1 MERKG
6 MRTVRK
12 PERIGQLL
20 TVAAAAAQSL
30 ARERLRPLGLT
41 PRGWAV
47 LSALAEG
54 GPRPQIDLAAATGT
68 DRTVMTYL
76 LDELERQ
83 NLIERARDL
92 SDRRSYQIHL
102 TRRGEETHRKVAS
115 ELAVQADT
123 LLRPL
128 DAPDRRQLADLLARV
143 ADGWALREGALD
155 RPTRSSQALAAL
167 ETLAGSDSRPKRR
180 TRRSPH
186 QDLREADRRALI
198 DQPPRGGRA

>member
-6 MRTVRK
+6 MRAARK

-54 GPRPQIDLAAATGT
+54 GPRPQIDLATATGT

-76 LDELERQ
+76 LDDLERQ
-83 NLIERARDL
+83 DLIERTRDP

-102 TRRGEETHRKVAS
+102 TRGGEETHRKVA
-115 ELAVQADT
+115 AGPA
-123 LLRPL
+123 
-128 DAPDRRQLADLLARV
+128 AP
-143 ADGWALREGALD
+143 
-155 RPTRSSQALAAL
+155 
-167 ETLAGSDSRPKRR
+167 AGTPPPPPPS
-180 TRRSPH
+180 
-186 QDLREADRRALI
+186 
-198 DQPPRGGRA
+198 PPRPPPAH

>member
-1 MERKG
+1 MERKSL
-6 MRTVRK
+6 RTARK

-41 PRGWAV
+41 PRGWVV

-54 GPRPQIDLAAATGT
+54 GPRPQIDLATATGT

-76 LDELERQ
+76 LDDLERHD
-83 NLIERARDL
+83 LIERARDP

-102 TRRGEETHRKVAS
+102 TRRGEETHRTVAS
-115 ELAVQADT
+115 GLAAQADT

-128 DAPDRRQLADLLARV
+128 DAPERRRLTDLLARV
-143 ADGWALREGALD
+143 VDDWARREGALSQAA
-155 RPTRSSQALAAL
+155 RSSQALAAL
-167 ETLAGSDSRPKRR
+167 DALAGSDSKTKRR
-180 TRRSPH
+180 TRRPTRS
-186 QDLREADRRALI
+186 RVE
-198 DQPPRGGRA
+198 

>member
-1 MERKG
+1 MERKS
-6 MRTVRK
+6 MRTARK

-76 LDELERQ
+76 LDELER
-83 NLIERARDL
+83 
-92 SDRRSYQIHL
+92 
-102 TRRGEETHRKVAS
+102 
-115 ELAVQADT
+115 
-123 LLRPL
+123 
-128 DAPDRRQLADLLARV
+128 
-143 ADGWALREGALD
+143 
-155 RPTRSSQALAAL
+155 
-167 ETLAGSDSRPKRR
+167 
-180 TRRSPH
+180 
-186 QDLREADRRALI
+186 
-198 DQPPRGGRA
+198 

>member
-6 MRTVRK
+6 VRTTRR
-12 PERIGQLL
+12 PEQIGQLL

-54 GPRPQIDLAAATGT
+54 GPRPQIDLATATGT

-76 LDELERQ
+76 LDDLERQ
-83 NLIERARDL
+83 ELIERVRDP

-102 TRRGEETHRKVAS
+102 TRRGEETQRRVAS
-115 ELAVQADT
+115 GLGAQADA
-123 LLRPL
+123 LLKPL
-128 DAPDRRQLADLLARV
+128 DARERRMLTDLLARI
-143 ADGWALREGALD
+143 ADGWALREGA
-155 RPTRSSQALAAL
+155 PAQA
-167 ETLAGSDSRPKRR
+167 
-180 TRRSPH
+180 
-186 QDLREADRRALI
+186 
-198 DQPPRGGRA
+198 

>member
-1 MERKG
+1 MERKAT
-6 MRTVRK
+6 RAARK

-54 GPRPQIDLAAATGT
+54 GPRPQIDLATATGT

-76 LDELERQ
+76 LDDLEKQ
-83 NLIERARDL
+83 DLIERARDA

-102 TRRGEETHRKVAS
+102 TRRGEETHRRVAAG
-115 ELAVQADT
+115 LAAQADT
-123 LLRPL
+123 LLKPL
-128 DAPDRRQLADLLARV
+128 DAPERRRLTDLLARV
-143 ADGWALREGALD
+143 ADGWALREGALA
-155 RPTRSSQALAAL
+155 RAARSSQALAAL
-167 ETLAGSDSRPKRR
+167 DTLAASDSRTKRR
-180 TRRSPH
+180 TRPPTRS
-186 QDLREADRRALI
+186 RVV
-198 DQPPRGGRA
+198 

>member
-6 MRTVRK
+6 GRTARK

-102 TRRGEETHRKVAS
+102 TRRGEETHRRVAS

-128 DAPDRRQLADLLARV
+128 DAPDRRQLADLLTRV
-143 ADGWALREGALD
+143 ADGRALREGAMD
-155 RPTRSSQALAAL
+155 RPPRSSQALAAL

>member
-1 MERKG
+1 MERKHT
-6 MRTVRK
+6 RAARK

-41 PRGWAV
+41 PRGWTV

-54 GPRPQIDLAAATGT
+54 GPRPQIDLATATGT

-76 LDELERQ
+76 LDDLERQ
-83 NLIERARDL
+83 DLIERARDA

-102 TRRGEETHRKVAS
+102 TRRGEETHRRVAS
-115 ELAVQADT
+115 DLAAQADT

-128 DAPDRRQLADLLARV
+128 DAPERQRLADLLARV
-143 ADGWALREGALD
+143 ADGWAVRQGTPALAA
-155 RPTRSSQALAAL
+155 RSSQALAAL
-167 ETLAGSDSRPKRR
+167 DALAGAESRTRRR
-180 TRRSPH
+180 TRRPTRS
-186 QDLREADRRALI
+186 RVV
-198 DQPPRGGRA
+198 

>member
-6 MRTVRK
+6 VRTTRR
-12 PERIGQLL
+12 PERIGQSL

-30 ARERLRPLGLT
+30 ARERLAPIGLT

-54 GPRPQIDLAAATGT
+54 GSRPQIDLAAATGT

-76 LDELERQ
+76 LDDLEKQ
-83 NLIERARDL
+83 DLIERARDP

-102 TRRGEETHRKVAS
+102 TRRGEETHRRVAS
-115 ELAVQADT
+115 DLAAQADT

-128 DAPDRRQLADLLARV
+128 DALQRRRLADLLA
-143 ADGWALREGALD
+143 
-155 RPTRSSQALAAL
+155 
-167 ETLAGSDSRPKRR
+167 
-180 TRRSPH
+180 
-186 QDLREADRRALI
+186 
-198 DQPPRGGRA
+198 

>member
-1 MERKG
+1 MERKHAG
-6 MRTVRK
+6 ATRK

-41 PRGWAV
+41 PRGWTV

-54 GPRPQIDLAAATGT
+54 GPRPQIDLATATGT

-76 LDELERQ
+76 LDDLELQE
-83 NLIERARDL
+83 LIERARDPN
-92 SDRRSYQIHL
+92 DRRSYQIHL

-115 ELAVQADT
+115 DLAAQADT

-128 DAPDRRQLADLLARV
+128 DALERRRLADLLARV
-143 ADGWALREGALD
+143 ADGWALREGAPPLAA
-155 RPTRSSQALAAL
+155 RSSQALAAL
-167 ETLAGSDSRPKRR
+167 DALAGAESRTRRR
-180 TRRSPH
+180 TRRPTRS
-186 QDLREADRRALI
+186 RVV
-198 DQPPRGGRA
+198 

>member
-1 MERKG
+1 MERKHT
-6 MRTVRK
+6 RTARG

-30 ARERLRPLGLT
+30 ARDQLRPLGLT

-54 GPRPQIDLAAATGT
+54 GPRPQIDLATATGT

-76 LDELERQ
+76 LDDLERQ
-83 NLIERARDL
+83 GLIERARDL

-102 TRRGEETHRKVAS
+102 TRRGEETHRRVAAD
-115 ELAVQADT
+115 LAAQGDT

-128 DAPDRRQLADLLARV
+128 DAPQRRPL
-143 ADGWALREGALD
+143 
-155 RPTRSSQALAAL
+155 
-167 ETLAGSDSRPKRR
+167 
-180 TRRSPH
+180 
-186 QDLREADRRALI
+186 ADRRA
-198 DQPPRGGRA
+198 

>member
-1 MERKG
+1 MRMGRKG
-6 MRTVRK
+6 IRTARK

-54 GPRPQIDLAAATGT
+54 RPRPQIDLATETGT

-76 LDELERQ
+76 LDDLATQGLVERV
-83 NLIERARDL
+83 RDAN
-92 SDRRSYQIHL
+92 DRRSYHVHL
-102 TRRGEETHRKVAS
+102 TRRGEETYRKVAS
-115 ELAVQADT
+115 DLAAQADT

-128 DAPDRRQLADLLARV
+128 GAPERRKLAEMLSRI
-143 ADGWALREGALD
+143 ADGWALRKGA
-155 RPTRSSQALAAL
+155 T
-167 ETLAGSDSRPKRR
+167 
-180 TRRSPH
+180 
-186 QDLREADRRALI
+186 
-198 DQPPRGGRA
+198 

>member
-1 MERKG
+1 
-6 MRTVRK
+6 MRAARK

-54 GPRPQIDLAAATGT
+54 GPRPQIDLATATGT

-83 NLIERARDL
+83 DLIERARDP

-102 TRRGEETHRKVAS
+102 TRLGEATHRRVAS
-115 ELAVQADT
+115 DLAVQADT
-123 LLRPL
+123 LLKPL
-128 DAPDRRQLADLLARV
+128 DAPERRRLTDLLARV
-143 ADGWALREGALD
+143 ADGWALREGALAQAA
-155 RPTRSSQALAAL
+155 RSSQALAAL
-167 ETLAGSDSRPKRR
+167 DTLAASDSRTKRR
-180 TRRSPH
+180 TGPPTRS
-186 QDLREADRRALI
+186 RVV
-198 DQPPRGGRA
+198 

>member
-6 MRTVRK
+6 VRTTRR

-54 GPRPQIDLAAATGT
+54 GPRPQIGLATATGT

-76 LDELERQ
+76 LDDLEGQ
-83 NLIERARDL
+83 GLIERARDP
-92 SDRRSYQIHL
+92 SDRRSHQIHL

-115 ELAVQADT
+115 GLAAQADT
-123 LLRPL
+123 LLKPL
-128 DAPDRRQLADLLARV
+128 SASERQQLTDLLARV
-143 ADGWALREGALD
+143 ADGWAIREGTLAQAA
-155 RPTRSSQALAAL
+155 RSREALAAL
-167 ETLAGSDSRPKRR
+167 DTLASSSSTKERR
-180 TRRSPH
+180 TRRPT
-186 QDLREADRRALI
+186 RRI
-198 DQPPRGGRA
+198 V

>member
-6 MRTVRK
+6 MRTTRK

-47 LSALAEG
+47 LSALAQE
-54 GPRPQIDLAAATGT
+54 GPRPQIDLATATGT

-76 LDELERQ
+76 LDDLERRD
-83 NLIERARDL
+83 LIERARDP

-102 TRRGEETHRKVAS
+102 TSRGEETQRRVAS
-115 ELAVQADT
+115 GLAAQADT
-123 LLRPL
+123 LLKPL
-128 DAPDRRQLADLLARV
+128 DASERKQLTDLLARV
-143 ADGWALREGALD
+143 ADGWVLRQASAQAA
-155 RPTRSSQALAAL
+155 RPSQALAAL
-167 ETLAGSDSRPKRR
+167 DTLAASDSSAQRR
-180 TRRSPH
+180 TRR
-186 QDLREADRRALI
+186 
-198 DQPPRGGRA
+198 PR

>member
-1 MERKG
+1 MDRKG
-6 MRTVRK
+6 MRTTRK

-102 TRRGEETHRKVAS
+102 TRRGEETHRRVAS
-115 ELAVQADT
+115 ALAAPADT
-123 LLRPL
+123 LLKPL
-128 DAPDRRQLADLLARV
+128 DATERRQLTDLLARV
-143 ADGWALREGALD
+143 ADGWALRAGTPAGAA
-155 RPTRSSQALAAL
+155 RPSQA
-167 ETLAGSDSRPKRR
+167 
-180 TRRSPH
+180 
-186 QDLREADRRALI
+186 
-198 DQPPRGGRA
+198 

>member
-1 MERKG
+1 MERKSI
-6 MRTVRK
+6 RTARK

>member
-1 MERKG
+1 

>member
-6 MRTVRK
+6 MRTARK

-102 TRRGEETHRKVAS
+102 TRRGEETHRRVAS
-115 ELAVQADT
+115 ELAAQVDT

-143 ADGWALREGALD
+143 ADGWALREGALAQ
-155 RPTRSSQALAAL
+155 PTRSSQALAAL
-167 ETLAGSDSRPKRR
+167 DTLAGSDSSPKRR
-180 TRRSPH
+180 TRRPT
-186 QDLREADRRALI
+186 
-198 DQPPRGGRA
+198 RGRVV